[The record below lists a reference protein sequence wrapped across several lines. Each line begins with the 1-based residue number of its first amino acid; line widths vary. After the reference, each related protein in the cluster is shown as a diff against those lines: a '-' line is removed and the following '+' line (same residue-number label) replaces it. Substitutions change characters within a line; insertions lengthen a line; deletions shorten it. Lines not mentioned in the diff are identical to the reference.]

1 MSIRLSQVDDL
12 SRRDHSHLRE
22 TDTCFFLRE
31 YTRGVGWRGSET
43 NDLIDNF
50 KKSPEKYRAVPKVW
64 KWKLRAIEQISA
76 ELSAALNHEWLKIAT
91 LVPIP
96 SSKTSLHPDY
106 DDRML
111 SLLNGIARQAHVKAD
126 IRELIVQTE
135 DTEAFHSRDDRRD
148 PVEIESR
155 YMVDEGATNP
165 TPKVIGLFD
174 DLLTTGAHFRAAHSL
189 FAKRF
194 PGVPIVGIFV
204 ARRVI
209 PEAEAELS
217 W

>member
-1 MSIRLSQVDDL
+1 M
-12 SRRDHSHLRE
+12 
-22 TDTCFFLRE
+22 
-31 YTRGVGWRGSET
+31 GWKGSDT

-50 KKSPEKYRAVPKVW
+50 KKSPEKFRMNPKVW
-64 KWKLRAIEQISA
+64 KWKIRAIEQIGA
-76 ELSAALNHEWLKIAT
+76 ELCATLNHEWLKIAT

-96 SSKTSLHPDY
+96 PSKTSEHPDY
-106 DDRML
+106 DERML
-111 SLLNGIARQAHVKAD
+111 SLLHGIAHATGVKTD

-155 YMVDEGATNP
+155 YRINESVANP
-165 TPKVIGLFD
+165 TPKVIGVFD
-174 DLLTTGAHFRAAHSL
+174 DLLTTGAHFRAASSL

-194 PGVPIVGIFV
+194 PNIPIVGIFV

-209 PEAEAELS
+209 PETEFEVS